1 MKLEKLINT
10 NYNNLKPNDL
20 YIWNFISNNKKEC
33 CSLTIDELALKCNIS
48 RTSII
53 RFAKRLGLSGY
64 SELRLYLKL
73 EEEKDPINKNE
84 NTVQSYINLMN
95 MMIGEYGKQDFTKI
109 CKLLYESE
117 KVFLYGTGAVQR
129 TVAKELRRKFLVGH
143 EHFYMID
150 GVDEID
156 SLCNTLTNH
165 DLVFVISLNGKS
177 DNAKEFSKQ
186 LLLKGVPFVSITS
199 LSENDIAKYS
209 TEKLYINTPEI
220 NIGTGDVYQILE
232 MYFILSDILFL
243 NFMNYKRIRE
253 HNYL

>member
-1 MKLEKLINT
+1 MKLEKLVNY
-10 NYNNLKPNDL
+10 NYNNLKQNDL

-33 CSLTIDELALKCNIS
+33 CNITIDQLASKCNTS

-64 SELRLYLKL
+64 SELKVYLKL
-73 EEEKDPINKNE
+73 DKKKDPINKNI
-84 NTVQSYINLMN
+84 VQTYTNLMT
-95 MMIGEYGKQDFTKI
+95 MMIDECGKQDFTNV
-109 CKLLYESE
+109 CKLIYESE

-129 TVAKELRRKFLVGH
+129 TVAKELKRKFLAGH

-156 SLCNTLTNH
+156 SVCNTLTNS
-165 DLVFVISLNGKS
+165 DLVFVLSLNGQS
-177 DNAKEFSKQ
+177 DNARKFSKQ

-220 NIGTGDVYQILE
+220 NIGTGYSYQILD

-243 NFMNYKRIRE
+243 NYMNYKMIRKQF
-253 HNYL
+253 